1 MTWSGLL
8 LQEEEK
14 EEDHL
19 GRYLQLKSCLVLPT
33 SFASCLAQRLC
44 IPRDVC
50 GFDV

>member
-14 EEDHL
+14 EEDPL
-19 GRYLQLKSCLVLPT
+19 GRYLQLKSCLILPT